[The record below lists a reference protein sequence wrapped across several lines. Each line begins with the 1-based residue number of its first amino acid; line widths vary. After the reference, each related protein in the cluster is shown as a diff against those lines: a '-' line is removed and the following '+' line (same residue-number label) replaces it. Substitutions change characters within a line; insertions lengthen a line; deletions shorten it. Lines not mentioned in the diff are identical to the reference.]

1 MARPW
6 HARALSSARMSA
18 LAALTSLLVVW
29 APASTEG
36 VSTKVRALDV
46 CHVHTWSTCIHSL
59 VTCVVREATS
69 PLGGAPLT
77 LAWLLI
83 LRSIGCCANAGLV
96 QPKASAGRRSEE
108 SRGWADLATT
118 KSGTW
123 LLTSCVST
131 FFTVSN
137 DHLSWHQHATTS
149 CSGTHI
155 ARTAAL
161 FGLHLSKRT
170 LMRTSHPVCID

>member
-1 MARPW
+1 VCFKHKSACSSSTSKSCCRCGERELSHTMARPW
-6 HARALSSARMSA
+6 HARALSSARISA

-46 CHVHTWSTCIHSL
+46 CHVHT
-59 VTCVVREATS
+59 CVVREATS

-77 LAWLLI
+77 LAWPLV
-83 LRSIGCCANAGLV
+83 LRPIGCCANAGLV
-96 QPKASAGRRSEE
+96 QPKASAWRRSEE

-123 LLTSCVST
+123 LSCCNVYQRFS
-131 FFTVSN
+131 
-137 DHLSWHQHATTS
+137 LSQT
-149 CSGTHI
+149 I
-155 ARTAAL
+155 
-161 FGLHLSKRT
+161 
-170 LMRTSHPVCID
+170 I